1 MHVYGFVALS
11 SQFLLLSLFLYNGVI
26 VVILILIAL
35 SGLVLFVLI
44 FPENIYLRGFGI
56 SHQHQV

>member
-11 SQFLLLSLFLYNGVI
+11 SQFLFLSLILYNGVVVVI
-26 VVILILIAL
+26 VILIPL

-44 FPENIYLRGFGI
+44 FP
-56 SHQHQV
+56 

>member
-44 FPENIYLRGFGI
+44 FP
-56 SHQHQV
+56 